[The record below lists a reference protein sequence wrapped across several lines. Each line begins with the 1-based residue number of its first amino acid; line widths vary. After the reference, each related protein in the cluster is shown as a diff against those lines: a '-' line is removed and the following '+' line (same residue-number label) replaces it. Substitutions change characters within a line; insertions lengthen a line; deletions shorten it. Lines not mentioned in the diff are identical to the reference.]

1 MLKTNVIQV
10 KSTISNLLIIY
21 EWLIDNIGDREG
33 KYEFLYHERLDKNGV
48 HYLWGVKFENRED
61 AMAFKLAWGI

>member
-10 KSTISNLLIIY
+10 KSTISNLLIIL
-21 EWLIDNIGDREG
+21 EWMIDNTG
-33 KYEFLYHERLDKNGV
+33 KGRYEFLYHERLDKNGV
-48 HYLWGVKFENRED
+48 HYLWGVAFENCED